1 MLEIKDEYNVI
12 GVMSGTSVDGIDLCY
27 ATYSYKLSAWSFS
40 INYCETIKYKS
51 KWIDLLLNSHRLSK
65 SDLNNLDFKYT
76 NLLAEVINSFI
87 SKNKIDKIDFIS
99 SHGHTVFHDPE
110 NKKTFQIGNRIELMN
125 ITEIP
130 VVCNFREQD
139 VILGGQGAPLVP
151 VGDLLLFSDYDYCIN
166 LGGFS
171 NISVKSKKKII
182 AYDICPLNIVLNHY
196 SKTIGLNYDKDGKL
210 AALGKIN
217 NCLYSKLNNLSYYKN
232 KYPKSLGLEYVENTI
247 FPLIDSYNLS
257 VKDILRTYV
266 EHISFQI
273 DKNIINHKSNILFS
287 GGGVKNK
294 FLIKRLSNKIKN
306 SFQIKDYKIIDFK
319 EALIFGF
326 LGVLRVRNEVNCLKS
341 VTGASKDHSSGLI
354 FK

>member
-1 MLEIKDEYNVI
+1 M
-12 GVMSGTSVDGIDLCY
+12 
-27 ATYSYKLSAWSFS
+27 
-40 INYCETIKYKS
+40 
-51 KWIDLLLNSHRLSK
+51 
-65 SDLNNLDFKYT
+65 
-76 NLLAEVINSFI
+76 
-87 SKNKIDKIDFIS
+87 
-99 SHGHTVFHDPE
+99 
-110 NKKTFQIGNRIELMN
+110 
-125 ITEIP
+125 
-130 VVCNFREQD
+130 
-139 VILGGQGAPLVP
+139 
-151 VGDLLLFSDYDYCIN
+151 
-166 LGGFS
+166 
-171 NISVKSKKKII
+171 
-182 AYDICPLNIVLNHY
+182 
-196 SKTIGLNYDKDGKL
+196 
-210 AALGKIN
+210 
-217 NCLYSKLNNLSYYKN
+217 
-232 KYPKSLGLEYVENTI
+232 GLEYVENTI